1 MGLLKNRGAPGGN
14 GRGAGEKDRRDTPVE
29 IRKRAE
35 LDVLYPEAQQGIRY
49 DSPELLLMRYIAE
62 GDAGKAAALFREKRQ
77 FSDELPAVDTPYGRF
92 EGKARIRD
100 FAEGFTARF
109 EAEALSVVPK
119 FQTRSGGRS
128 VTEMVLNFVTEGVI
142 DQVPVFVVA
151 DLGSM
156 GTLEEVR
163 LYCHSSFVPHLTPY
177 RKPLFT
183 PAHLEMG
190 DPGLM
195 TGAVREYYTALH
207 HMPRVDVK
215 RILRCMHPECVFGG
229 YALYRG
235 QEPEKGTEAMRRVY
249 TGMASYIPAKVGM
262 RYETLIDDGITG
274 VIEWVHVISDEGRE
288 ELGRIAMSGI
298 AAYMRGGDGRLVSI
312 RICDY
317 AWMEKEIDWQA
328 AGITEAEARKI
339 NAVGEFPPGAG
350 RKRQETL

>member
-1 MGLLKNRGAPGGN
+1 M
-14 GRGAGEKDRRDTPVE
+14 E

-35 LDVLYPEAQQGIRY
+35 LDVLYPQMQKGIRF
-49 DSPELLLMRYIAE
+49 DSPELLLMQYISENSVDHAM
-62 GDAGKAAALFREKRQ
+62 ALFRDRRQ
-77 FSDELPAVDTPYGRF
+77 FSDALPVVDTPYGRF
-92 EGKARIRD
+92 EGKEQIMSFVR
-100 FAEGFTARF
+100 GFTGRF
-109 EAEALSVVPK
+109 EADALHILPK

-128 VTEMVLNFVTEGVI
+128 VTEMVLNFEVDGMI
-142 DQVPVFVVA
+142 DQVPMFVVA

-177 RKPLFT
+177 RKPMFT

-207 HMPRVDVK
+207 HVPQVDVE
-215 RILRCMHPECVFGG
+215 RILRCMHPDCVFGG

-235 QEPEKGTEAMRRVY
+235 EEPERGQEALRRVY
-249 TGMASYIPAKVGM
+249 TGMATYIPQKVGM

-274 VIEWVHVISDEGRE
+274 VIEWVHVISDQGRK

-298 AAYMRGGDGRLVSI
+298 AAYMRGEDGRLISI
-312 RICDY
+312 RISDY
-317 AWMEKEIDWQA
+317 AWMEKEIDWEQT
-328 AGITEAEARKI
+328 GTTEEEARKV
-339 NAVGEFPPGAG
+339 NAVHTFPSGVG
-350 RKRQETL
+350 MKSQESL